1 MRYTINFDKTVN
13 QLTPH
18 YIGGRKLILLMQA
31 LVFPLRSLNA
41 DFSNYAMEKRIE
53 AAMTSQIL
61 PFTWYLNRKF
71 KKFFLNKNAKIT
83 ITNISTLGVPIY
95 NESADIPKEENM
107 ALYMEKEGKAHGKKF
122 YYQNERTDSNSY
134 SFLVH
139 SPAIDTTLIS
149 NENYM
154 AMLSYNIDKY
164 RLAGKTYKI
173 VFN

>member
-1 MRYTINFDKTVN
+1 MRYSINFDKTIN

-31 LVFPLRSLNA
+31 LVASMRSLNKE
-41 DFSNYAMEKRIE
+41 FSEYAKEKRIE
-53 AAMTSQIL
+53 ASMTSQIL
-61 PFTWYLNRKF
+61 PFTWFLNRKF
-71 KKFFLNKNAKIT
+71 KKYFVDKDLKIT

-95 NESADIPKEENM
+95 NETADIVQTENLS
-107 ALYMEKEGKAHGKKF
+107 LYLESEGSAHGKKF

-149 NENYM
+149 KENYFT
-154 AMLSYNIDKY
+154 MLSYQIDKY

-173 VFN
+173 IFD

>member
-1 MRYTINFDKTVN
+1 MRYAINFDKTVN
-13 QLTPH
+13 QLMPH

-31 LVFPLRSLNA
+31 LVSPLRSLSA
-41 DFSNYAMEKRIE
+41 DFSSYADEKRIE
-53 AAMTSQIL
+53 AAMTSQTL
-61 PFTWYLNRKF
+61 PFTWFLNRKF
-71 KKFFLNKNAKIT
+71 KKYFLDQNTKIT
-83 ITNISTLGVPIY
+83 ITNVVTLGVPMY
-95 NESADIPKEENM
+95 HESADVAKGDNM
-107 ALYMEKEGKAHGKKF
+107 ALYTEGEGSAHGKKM

-149 NENYM
+149 KENYVSI
-154 AMLSYNIDKY
+154 LTYQIEKY

>member
-1 MRYTINFDKTVN
+1 
-13 QLTPH
+13 
-18 YIGGRKLILLMQA
+18 
-31 LVFPLRSLNA
+31 
-41 DFSNYAMEKRIE
+41 
-53 AAMTSQIL
+53 MTSQIL

-107 ALYMEKEGKAHGKKF
+107 ALYMEKEGKANGKKF

-154 AMLSYNIDKY
+154 AMLSYQIDKY

>member
-41 DFSNYAMEKRIE
+41 DFSNYAREKRIE

-95 NESADIPKEENM
+95 NESADIPKE
-107 ALYMEKEGKAHGKKF
+107 
-122 YYQNERTDSNSY
+122 
-134 SFLVH
+134 
-139 SPAIDTTLIS
+139 
-149 NENYM
+149 
-154 AMLSYNIDKY
+154 
-164 RLAGKTYKI
+164 
-173 VFN
+173 